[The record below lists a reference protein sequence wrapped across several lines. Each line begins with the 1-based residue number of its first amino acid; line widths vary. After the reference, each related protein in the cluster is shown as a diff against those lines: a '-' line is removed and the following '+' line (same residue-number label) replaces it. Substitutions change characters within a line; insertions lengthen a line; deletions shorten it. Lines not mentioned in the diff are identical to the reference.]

1 MQRKTVTLASVK
13 SNEELRTLIDAAN
26 HNLEAMGYTEHG
38 IRHVSY
44 VSKTTQYILQELGYD
59 ERIVELGAIAG
70 WVHDIGNS
78 VNRHHHGLTG
88 ATLTYQIF
96 TRMKMPPAEIA
107 TLTSAI
113 GNHEEE
119 TGTPVNAVSAALI
132 IADKSD
138 AHRSRV
144 RRDNYDPT
152 DIHDRVNLSIKKNF
166 VTVDKEKK
174 GYQAK
179 YIYERHKFAYGIYG
193 DLYVSHEIQR
203 KSRNITRLRFR
214 ACHKR
219 YDCK

>member
-26 HNLEAMGYTEHG
+26 HNLEMMGYTEHG

-107 TLTSAI
+107 TQI
-113 GNHEEE
+113 GR
-119 TGTPVNAVSAALI
+119 
-132 IADKSD
+132 
-138 AHRSRV
+138 AHV
-144 RRDNYDPT
+144 
-152 DIHDRVNLSIKKNF
+152 
-166 VTVDKEKK
+166 
-174 GYQAK
+174 
-179 YIYERHKFAYGIYG
+179 
-193 DLYVSHEIQR
+193 
-203 KSRNITRLRFR
+203 
-214 ACHKR
+214 
-219 YDCK
+219 

>member
-26 HNLEAMGYTEHG
+26 HNLETMGYTEHG

-107 TLTSAI
+107 A
-113 GNHEEE
+113 
-119 TGTPVNAVSAALI
+119 
-132 IADKSD
+132 
-138 AHRSRV
+138 
-144 RRDNYDPT
+144 Y
-152 DIHDRVNLSIKKNF
+152 F
-166 VTVDKEKK
+166 
-174 GYQAK
+174 GY
-179 YIYERHKFAYGIYG
+179 
-193 DLYVSHEIQR
+193 R
-203 KSRNITRLRFR
+203 KSRRRNGNSRK
-214 ACHKR
+214 CGKR
-219 YDCK
+219 RSYNSRQVGRPSQPREKG

>member
-1 MQRKTVTLASVK
+1 M
-13 SNEELRTLIDAAN
+13 
-26 HNLEAMGYTEHG
+26 
-38 IRHVSY
+38 
-44 VSKTTQYILQELGYD
+44 QELGYD

-174 GYQAK
+174 VIRLNIFMNDISSPMEYME
-179 YIYERHKFAYGIYG
+179 IYMSRMKFSEKAATLLGCDFELAING
-193 DLYVSHEIQR
+193 MIVNKKQDLGE
-203 KSRNITRLRFR
+203 
-214 ACHKR
+214 
-219 YDCK
+219 